1 MRESLIKWKKD
12 DISNLRKSVNEFN
25 RRVSELESY
34 GREIVPKKLDYKTIK
49 AEIYTRNELNRQLR
63 EMKLLNKSS
72 MADIITLESGQ
83 KITRFELV
91 QLTRAKNRATK
102 RLTSELASLEASTP
116 YGMGNKEI
124 NEIQSTLESLGKIG
138 TKKGYDFS
146 EARQR
151 AMRLGVLGY
160 DLKKAKIFQE
170 NFIKAYRKMRRK
182 EIVEFAQSFRN
193 PMDFWNAI
201 KDSRLID
208 IEERYD
214 NEQGMIS
221 FASSTSD
228 IYYDELDKLGIKYEK
243 RRQRRKPLTFKT
255 EAQKRE
261 LEKIKYL

>member
-1 MRESLIKWKKD
+1 MKESLIKWKKE
-12 DISNLRKSVNEFN
+12 DISNLRKAVNEFN

-34 GREIVPKKLDYKTIK
+34 GREIVPEKLDYKKIK

-83 KITRFELV
+83 KLTRFELV
-91 QLTRAKNRATK
+91 QLTRATNRATK
-102 RLTSELASLEASTP
+102 RLTSELASLEVSTP

-146 EARQR
+146 EARKR
-151 AMRLGVLGY
+151 AMRLGILGY
-160 DLKKAKIFQE
+160 DIKKAKIFQE

-182 EIVEFAQSFRN
+182 EIVAFAESFRN
-193 PMDFWNAI
+193 PMNFWNII
-201 KDSRLID
+201 KDTRLVD

-214 NEQGMIS
+214 NERGIVI
-221 FASSTSD
+221 FKASSSD

-243 RRQRRKPLTFKT
+243 RRQRRKPLKFKT
-255 EAQKRE
+255 EAEKRE